1 LAAAL
6 MLFATRRRVRAAGG
20 RHQARRFLRAQNR
33 CVDRGA
39 LAGVTLLNKRDTS
52 FAREKPI
59 PTIGVPGSRPILL
72 TSTVVVL
79 VGLVGLAWQHEH
91 RLGAPPQVNPTSPK
105 PEPRALSAEEESYAA
120 SLWEIHREVT
130 PSAVAMSFAGI
141 FYETGSRDKGQLER
155 KISPVAAFFKGAETR
170 VRGLTVPPSLLQV
183 HNQYVEA
190 MVLYGRAS
198 HDMLEFAKDGERQ
211 HLIDAHDLRLAASQA
226 ILRAGEVLWP
236 GQYKPH

>member
-1 LAAAL
+1 MA
-6 MLFATRRRVRAAGG
+6 
-20 RHQARRFLRAQNR
+20 
-33 CVDRGA
+33 
-39 LAGVTLLNKRDTS
+39 
-52 FAREKPI
+52 
-59 PTIGVPGSRPILL
+59 
-72 TSTVVVL
+72 
-79 VGLVGLAWQHEH
+79 LAWQHEH
-91 RLGAPPQVNPTSPK
+91 RLAAPPQAQLGSPK

-141 FYETGSRDKGQLER
+141 LYETGNRDKGQLER

-170 VRGLTVPPSLLQV
+170 VRGLAVPPSLLQV

-190 MVLYGRAS
+190 LVLYGKAS
-198 HDMLEFAKDGERQ
+198 NDMLAFTNDGERQ
-211 HLIDAHDLRLAASQA
+211 HLIDAHDLNISASQA